1 MPRSAE
7 VLALVND
14 INDPG
19 KHREN
24 LREMMDT
31 WFRYRDGMDGDARHS
46 MYTTFTS
53 LDGLLN
59 ETGKMAV

>member
-1 MPRSAE
+1 M
-7 VLALVND
+7 LALVND
-14 INDPG
+14 LISNDDPG

-31 WFRYRDGMDGDARHS
+31 WFRYRDGMGSDAKHS
-46 MYTTFTS
+46 MHYTFTA

-59 ETGKMAV
+59 KTGKMAV